1 MFLWGEKAE
10 EEKCI
15 SAQGSSVE
23 GSSQHSSTSGPK
35 VKGGGPLFSDW
46 GPLIMGGW
54 VGKRYY
60 TGFDR
65 EHGPI
70 QRATILWEIPGS
82 TESTG
87 P

>member
-46 GPLIMGGW
+46 GPLIMGG
-54 VGKRYY
+54 VG
-60 TGFDR
+60 
-65 EHGPI
+65 
-70 QRATILWEIPGS
+70 W
-82 TESTG
+82 
-87 P
+87 